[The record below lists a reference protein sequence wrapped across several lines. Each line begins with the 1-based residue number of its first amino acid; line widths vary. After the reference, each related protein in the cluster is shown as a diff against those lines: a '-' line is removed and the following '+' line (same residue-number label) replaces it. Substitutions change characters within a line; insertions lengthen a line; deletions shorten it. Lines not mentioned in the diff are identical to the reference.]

1 MRAVG
6 EENSVPDSLESKEWW
21 AILIQTAKPVVARKL
36 ENLAI
41 HGGEERLMGQG
52 FFALVMKK

>member
-1 MRAVG
+1 VRR
-6 EENSVPDSLESKEWW
+6 KEWW